1 MVSKHQALD
10 ASLDKAKSR
19 FKNWKW
25 EAKVGAKKN
34 LEAKKEMDEAKKEA
48 QVSRLATVAV
58 GDAKARAEDNPARV

>member
-19 FKNWKW
+19 FNNWKW

-34 LEAKKEMDEAKKEA
+34 SEAKKEMDEAKKEA
-48 QVSRLATVAV
+48 QVARLATVAV
-58 GDAKARAEDNPARV
+58 GDAKARA